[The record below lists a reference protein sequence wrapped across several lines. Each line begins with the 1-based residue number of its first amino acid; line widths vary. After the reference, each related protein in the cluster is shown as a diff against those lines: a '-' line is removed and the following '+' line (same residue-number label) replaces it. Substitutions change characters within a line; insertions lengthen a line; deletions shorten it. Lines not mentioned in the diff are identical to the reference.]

1 MMPALR
7 RNPIAVFVDVARS
20 FGDVAYLKIGPRRGY
35 LVTHPDHIRHV
46 LQDNAR
52 NYHKSPL
59 YDKLRVS
66 LGNGLLTSEDGYW
79 LRQRRMAQPAFHRQR
94 IEALASVMAEAAN
107 ETAARWE
114 PIAARGEPI
123 DISDEM
129 MRLTQ
134 AIVLRT
140 LLGADLG
147 PFAGEL
153 DRAWAIVNQH
163 IGTNFW
169 SLGLLE
175 RWPTPKNRR
184 FRRALDVLDRAVFH
198 IINERRRAG
207 CESNDLL
214 SMLLFARDEETGQAM
229 TDRQLRD
236 EVMTIL
242 LAGHET
248 TSLALAWTWYLL
260 SQHPDA
266 QRRLENELD
275 SVLGGRLPAY
285 NDLGSLPYTRMV
297 IEEALR
303 LYPPAWGFSRQAI
316 GSDEIGG
323 FHLPRGWLV
332 FLIPFVM
339 HRHRAYWEEPES
351 FDPERFAPERSSAR
365 PKFVYLPF
373 GAGPRQCIG
382 NQFAMI
388 EAQLAL
394 ATLAQRYRLALV
406 PGPPV
411 EPWPL
416 ITLRPRHGIKMMAE
430 SRTSQ
435 RSLSV

>member
-7 RNPIAVFVDVARS
+7 RGPTQVFADVARQ
-20 FGDVAYLKIGPRRGY
+20 FGDVAFLKIGPRRGY
-35 LVTHPDHIRHV
+35 LLTRPDDIRHV

-52 NYHKSPL
+52 NYRKSPL
-59 YDKLRVS
+59 YDKLRAP
-66 LGNGLLTSEDGYW
+66 LGNGLLTSEGAYW

-94 IEALASVMAEAAN
+94 VEALASLMVDAAE

-114 PIAARGEPI
+114 SLSSRGEPVEI
-123 DISDEM
+123 ANEM

-147 PFAGEL
+147 PFTGKV
-153 DRAWAIVNQH
+153 DRAWTLVNEH
-163 IGTNFW
+163 IGESFW
-169 SLGLLE
+169 SLGFME
-175 RWPTPKNRR
+175 RWPTPRNRR
-184 FRRALDVLDRAVFH
+184 FTQALGVLDQAVFH
-198 IINERRRAG
+198 IINERRRSG
-207 CESNDLL
+207 RETNDLL

-248 TSLALAWTWYLL
+248 TALALAWTWYLL
-260 SQHPDA
+260 SQYPDA
-266 QRRLENELD
+266 RRRVETEVDRALA
-275 SVLGGRLPAY
+275 GRVPGLQ
-285 NDLGSLPYTRMV
+285 DLNSLPYGRMV

-316 GSDEIGG
+316 GPDTIGG
-323 FHLPRGWLV
+323 YSLPAGWLV
-332 FLIPFVM
+332 FVVPFVM
-339 HRHRAYWEEPES
+339 HRLPTYWDEPET
-351 FDPERFAPERSSAR
+351 FDPERFSPEQNAAR
-365 PKFVYLPF
+365 LKFVYLPF

-388 EAQLAL
+388 EAQLVLAAL
-394 ATLAQRYRLALV
+394 ARRYRLVLS
-406 PGPPV
+406 PGHPV
-411 EPWPL
+411 EVQAL
-416 ITLRPRHGIKMMAE
+416 ITLRPRFGIRMLIEK
-430 SRTSQ
+430 
-435 RSLSV
+435 RSV